1 MRKKIIIEGKART
14 LEANALLPRQYRN
27 EFGRDLIVDVK
38 KLLGKVQ
45 LTAEALKKAR
55 QDPDGLAADLLAD
68 PDALDGMDLT
78 VVENLAWLMLRAGG
92 EDVGDNVETWLASLR
107 DFMTVY
113 NIMPE
118 IIELWITS
126 QKTTTKPKKK

>member
-68 PDALDGMDLT
+68 PDALDGMDLS
-78 VVENLAWLMLRAGG
+78 VIENLAWLMLRAGG
-92 EDVGDNVETWLASLR
+92 EDVGDNVETWLASLQ
-107 DFMTVY
+107 DFMTIY

-126 QKTTTKPKKK
+126 QKTTAKHKKK

>member
-68 PDALDGMDLT
+68 PGALDGMDLS
-78 VVENLAWLMLRAGG
+78 VIENLAWLMLRAGG
-92 EDVGDNVETWLASLR
+92 EDVGDDVETWLASLQ